1 MNDSAANK
9 ILLVEGDPDLR
20 QSLASV
26 LSCGSREVTSAGSA
40 REFRDIQSVDRF
52 TLAIV
57 DLNLPDDSGFAIIRF
72 LRQTSPT
79 RIIVHTRRDTLTDRV
94 EAYTQGA
101 DIYMVKPTPEAE
113 LLAAV
118 ESLLRRASSQAISGV
133 SGWRLDQTGNLIAP
147 GGERVNLSGRQN
159 AFIKCLMRSPGK
171 AIARN
176 ELRKA
181 IGIEETDESGRA
193 LDMFVRRL
201 RGSIEAQV
209 GQRGPIKTIY
219 RLGFAFDAPSVDA

>member
-118 ESLLRRASSQAISGV
+118 EIPP
-133 SGWRLDQTGNLIAP
+133 QT
-147 GGERVNLSGRQN
+147 RQF
-159 AFIKCLMRSPGK
+159 AGDF
-171 AIARN
+171 
-176 ELRKA
+176 
-181 IGIEETDESGRA
+181 
-193 LDMFVRRL
+193 RRL
-201 RGSIEAQV
+201 GLATGSDRQSDCARRRTREFEQPAERIHQMS
-209 GQRGPIKTIY
+209 
-219 RLGFAFDAPSVDA
+219 DALAGKGDCEE

>member
-1 MNDSAANK
+1 MSDSAAK
-9 ILLVEGDPDLR
+9 KLLLVEGDPELR
-20 QSLASV
+20 KTLASV
-26 LSCGSREVTSAGSA
+26 LSLGNRAVTSVGTA
-40 REFRDIQSVDRF
+40 REFRDLEHVGCFD
-52 TLAIV
+52 LVIV

-72 LRQTSPT
+72 LRQTSPA

-118 ESLLRRASSQAISGV
+118 DSLLGRVSAPAKSGS
-133 SGWRLDQTGNLIAP
+133 SGWRLDDAGNLIAP
-147 GGERVNLSGRQN
+147 GGERVALSSRQN
-159 AFIKCLMRSPGK
+159 AFMKCLMRSPGK

-176 ELRKA
+176 ELRRA

-209 GQRGPIKTIY
+209 GDRGPIKTVY
-219 RLGFAFDAPSVDA
+219 RLGFAFDAPSADA